1 MHTASRTNQIGFT
14 LVEIM
19 VAMVIGMLG
28 ILIIMQ
34 MAFTFE
40 GQKRTTTGGG
50 DAQNAAAIAMFGLQQ
65 NLLQAGYCFSS
76 SAPTRAGIGS
86 LKPVMIDVATLDS
99 NLIRAANTNTLL
111 VSYGNDACPPE
122 SASGVA
128 SATTMNVIAFAV
140 RGNQLWQCDYL
151 ASDCATV
158 GTNWTVIAD
167 DIVGLRAECD
177 NGNGVRLALVARS
190 PQLEK
195 TAVTTLAPTW
205 SGTAAIDLSATVTD
219 SGYTWQNYRYK
230 VVESLIPNRN
240 TLWTGGQG
248 C

>member
-1 MHTASRTNQIGFT
+1 
-14 LVEIM
+14 M

-28 ILIIMQ
+28 ILIMMQ

-40 GQKRTTTGGG
+40 GQKRTTTGGD
-50 DAQNAAAIAMFGLQQ
+50 DAQNAAAIAMFNLQQ
-65 NLLQAGYCFSS
+65 NLLQAGYCFAP
-76 SAPTRAGIGS
+76 SAPTKVGIGS
-86 LKPVMIDVATLDS
+86 LRPVMIDVATLNS
-99 NLIRAANTNTLL
+99 NQIRALNTNTLL

-128 SATTMNVIAFAV
+128 SATTLNLFAFAV

-158 GTNWTVIAD
+158 GANWTVIAD
-167 DIVGLRAECD
+167 DIVSMRAECSNA
-177 NGNGVRLALVARS
+177 NGIRLALVARS

-195 TAVTTLAPTW
+195 TAVTTAAPTW
-205 SGTAAIDLSATVTD
+205 SGAAAIDLSATTVDT
-219 SGYTWQNYRYK
+219 GYTWQNYRYK
-230 VVESLIPNRN
+230 VIESLIPNRN